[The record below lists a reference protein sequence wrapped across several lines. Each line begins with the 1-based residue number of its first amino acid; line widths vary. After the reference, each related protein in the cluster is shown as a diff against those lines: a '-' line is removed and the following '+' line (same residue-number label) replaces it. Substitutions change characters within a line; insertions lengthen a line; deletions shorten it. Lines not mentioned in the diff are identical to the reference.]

1 MITIPLRILLV
12 EDNRTDADLTIF
24 HIQKI
29 VETSEI
35 RVVDNLDDVNKELLN
50 FVPDVVISDYN
61 LPTCTGLDVL
71 QLIQERNPE
80 LPVIFLTG
88 TIHDEELA
96 ANTILAGASGYILK
110 KDMNN
115 LEEKLRPL
123 LKKVVFKM
131 DAKDEVRERLRQ
143 NRIAINQIYDYLD
156 NLKLDNKEQKENM
169 GKIKKSIRNFE
180 IGNDDDDKEA

>member
-1 MITIPLRILLV
+1 MITTPLRILLV
-12 EDNRTDADLTIF
+12 EDNEADVLITRRTIGKLVEKPEIEVVEDLTSCKTKLISF
-24 HIQKI
+24 
-29 VETSEI
+29 
-35 RVVDNLDDVNKELLN
+35 L
-50 FVPDVVISDYN
+50 PDVVISDYN

-71 QLIQERNPE
+71 QLVQEKSPE

-115 LEEKLRPL
+115 LAEKLRPL

-156 NLKLDNKEQKENM
+156 NLKLDNKEQKDNM
-169 GKIKKSIRNFE
+169 GKIKRTIRNFE
-180 IGNDDDDKEA
+180 IGNDDDKET

>member
-1 MITIPLRILLV
+1 MITTPLRILLV
-12 EDNRTDADLTIF
+12 EDNEADVLITRRTIKKMVEKPSIEVVEDLSTCKTKLISF
-24 HIQKI
+24 
-29 VETSEI
+29 
-35 RVVDNLDDVNKELLN
+35 L
-50 FVPDVVISDYN
+50 PDVVISDYN

-71 QLIQERNPE
+71 QLVQERNPE

-110 KDMNN
+110 KDMKK
-115 LEEKLRPL
+115 LEEKLSPL

-156 NLKLDNKEQKENM
+156 HLKMDNKEQKENM
-169 GKIKKSIRNFE
+169 GKIKKTIRNFE
-180 IGNDDDDKEA
+180 IRNNEDDKDT